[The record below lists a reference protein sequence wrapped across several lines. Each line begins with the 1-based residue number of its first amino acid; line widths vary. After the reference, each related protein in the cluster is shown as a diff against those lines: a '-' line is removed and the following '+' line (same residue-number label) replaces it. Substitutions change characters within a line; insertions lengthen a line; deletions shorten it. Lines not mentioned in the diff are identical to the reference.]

1 MGRIMRRAGL
11 VVLTVATATTAFS
24 TAAQAT
30 PKNGVCE
37 TGEFCVYENYNRT
50 GGIVDWTGPDTN
62 YNDNSWIG
70 TTDGIDNETSS
81 AWNREPCQVQLWQNV
96 GGSGAVAR
104 ISAGRIVDNVRDDTD
119 LGDNMASAHTM
130 SC

>member
-1 MGRIMRRAGL
+1 MVRTMRRAGF
-11 VVLTVATATTAFS
+11 VVLTVVAATAALSTTAQ
-24 TAAQAT
+24 AA
-30 PKNGVCE
+30 PKNGSCE
-37 TGEFCVYENYNRT
+37 TGEFCVYENYNRS

-62 YNDNSWIG
+62 YKDNSWFG

-81 AWNREPCQVQLWQNV
+81 AWNRKACQVQLWQHV

-104 ISAGRIVDNVRDDTD
+104 ISAGRIIDNVRDDTD